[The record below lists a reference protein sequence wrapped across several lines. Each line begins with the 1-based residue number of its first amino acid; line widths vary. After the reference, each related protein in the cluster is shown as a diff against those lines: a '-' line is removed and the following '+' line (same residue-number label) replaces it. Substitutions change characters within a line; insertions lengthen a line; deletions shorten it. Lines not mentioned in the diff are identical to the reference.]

1 MKDSFWLFDT
11 GEGTQVQLQ
20 RCMVRPALVDKIFV
34 THAHGDHTFGLPGL
48 LCLIARGRKQD
59 APPLEIYGMSRH
71 TGLQPQPGRPQAG
84 LLLTRVSLA
93 SNRACRSALLPA
105 RRPRLHRD
113 QVPPA
118 LRRP

>member
-48 LCLIARGRKQD
+48 LCLIARARKPD
-59 APPLEIYGMSRH
+59 APPLEIYG
-71 TGLQPQPGRPQAG
+71 TFGLGLRLGLGLGLGLGSGSGLGCSLGCGLRP
-84 LLLTRVSLA
+84 LTLTLTLTS
-93 SNRACRSALLPA
+93 ACSA
-105 RRPRLHRD
+105 RRCG
-113 QVPPA
+113 A
-118 LRRP
+118 C